1 MNISIALTFVA
12 FCLGIPVLG
21 FASGQRTGSENSL
34 KDEIVNVKIRAL
46 GSSIHAGTE
55 NQDTYLAEIV
65 SKSNGSQLV
74 NLIDV
79 YGAEASGINRDVLKN
94 YPKFRMKVSRSP
106 FCDVV
111 ANRFFLSQKS
121 ILFDTTVTNDLVE
134 NASRILPCY
143 KVIHGSVRIVGND
156 HLKSE

>member
-1 MNISIALTFVA
+1 MTIPIALTVVG
-12 FCLGIPVLG
+12 FCLEL
-21 FASGQRTGSENSL
+21 FASGSVTKRRVPFENSY
-34 KDEIVNVKIRAL
+34 KDEIITVKIRAL

-65 SKSNGSQLV
+65 SKSDESQLA

-79 YGAEASGINRDVLKN
+79 YGAEASGINRDVLRSF
-94 YPKFRMKVSRSP
+94 PTFRMRVSRSP

-121 ILFDTTVTNDLVE
+121 ILYDGVVTNDL
-134 NASRILPCY
+134 AQDSSKILPCY
-143 KVIHGSVRIVGND
+143 KIIRSSVRIVGID
-156 HLKSE
+156 RSK

>member
-1 MNISIALTFVA
+1 MTIPIALTVVG
-12 FCLGIPVLG
+12 FCLEL
-21 FASGQRTGSENSL
+21 FASGSVMKRRAPFENSY
-34 KDEIVNVKIRAL
+34 KDEIITVKIRAL

-65 SKSNGSQLV
+65 SKSDESHLA

-79 YGAEASGINRDVLKN
+79 YGEASGINRDVLRSLPTFK
-94 YPKFRMKVSRSP
+94 MKVSRSS

-121 ILFDTTVTNDLVE
+121 ILYDGAVTNDL
-134 NASRILPCY
+134 AQDSSKILPCY
-143 KVIHGSVRIVGND
+143 KIIRSSVRIVGID
-156 HLKSE
+156 RSK